1 MKIKTIKQNLS
12 LLLSCVL
19 ILTNVAN
26 TYALSS
32 IRADKNINIT
42 TIETSQAN
50 VVYLKNG
57 EGSLTL
63 GNGTVNNPYQ
73 NIRTALKNIKNGQT
87 LKLVGTVS
95 YTKYEVD
102 NEKAPLPL
110 IIDKNITIEGSSG
123 KLPTD
128 VDADGLVIRAPIQLG
143 ANVTF
148 KNIKLQ
154 LVPQVVLGAGG
165 RQNILGAQSPMA
177 ATIFAA
183 GNTLTLDNVNTKVGT
198 NSLQDKDRPYI
209 SGGTYKNNGTLGKK
223 SVINII
229 NPNSQTKF
237 AAIYAGDY
245 WNDRNIDVE
254 INLNSSVLNNKIY
267 TGGFSKKL
275 TGNVSVRLGDKS
287 NIYSFDKTNHSGN
300 LNVTVDKDS
309 YMDNLDI
316 NGIDELTLDEN
327 AKVILKKGSDLNIKN
342 INIKKDSV
350 LDLRKGNNLNLKGNL
365 TGANN
370 VNNAGC
376 VLIASTQTLN
386 ISNEVIG
393 ITKLNH
399 LNTIYSQVVANN
411 HQYVKANKSSN
422 GDFVLDNI
430 VHRGYILEKNIS
442 GNNKI
447 WTVVKGNNIFK
458 DFIWGSEYN
467 EIIKPSKYKDYDI
480 SLSFINDKGANYI
493 PYNQDWDDFEFTLKK
508 ADGTILDEYSALDD
522 MDICFIVNYLSGEI
536 TLNILNENYEGT
548 VRLSVKNKV
557 ANKSAI
563 KDIIISKEKIVE
575 QKPEIPN
582 KPEEKPNK
590 VSGIKAT
597 SNSYNSIKLTW
608 NKVENA
614 DGYSVYTSTSKDGK
628 YTLNSSIK
636 GNSTASKVISGLNT
650 NTTYYYKVRAYKMID
665 DKKTYG
671 SYSSI
676 VSVKPV
682 LSNTVAT
689 AQAVS
694 YNSSK
699 VNWSAVNGANGYA
712 VYRSTSK
719 DGKYTLRKTIT
730 SKNTIEFTDTG
741 LDTNTTYYYKV
752 RPYRMIEDKK
762 EYGSYSEIVCAKPVL
777 SKTTITVSSTS
788 KKATIKWNKVLGAS
802 GYKVYSATSSDGTY
816 SLKKTITSINTLSY
830 TNTNLVSG
838 KTYYYKVRAYRNVNG
853 NVVYGPY
860 SVVKSQK
867 IK

>member
-42 TIETSQAN
+42 ARETSQAN

-57 EGSLTL
+57 EGSLTI

-95 YTKYEVD
+95 YTKYELD

-110 IIDKNITIEGSSG
+110 MIDKNITIEGSSG

-128 VDADGLVIRAPIQLG
+128 VDADGLVVRAPIQLG

-209 SGGTYKNNGTLGKK
+209 SGGTYKNNGILGEK

-411 HQYVKANKSSN
+411 HQYVKANKSLN

-575 QKPEIPN
+575 PKPEIPN

-608 NKVENA
+608 NK
-614 DGYSVYTSTSKDGK
+614 T
-628 YTLNSSIK
+628 
-636 GNSTASKVISGLNT
+636 
-650 NTTYYYKVRAYKMID
+650 
-665 DKKTYG
+665 
-671 SYSSI
+671 
-676 VSVKPV
+676 
-682 LSNTVAT
+682 
-689 AQAVS
+689 
-694 YNSSK
+694 
-699 VNWSAVNGANGYA
+699 VNGANGYA

-752 RPYRMIEDKK
+752 RPYRMISDKK

-853 NVVYGPY
+853 KVVYGPY
-860 SVVKSQK
+860 SAVKSKK

>member
-42 TIETSQAN
+42 ARETSQAN

-110 IIDKNITIEGSSG
+110 MINKNITIEGSSG

-128 VDADGLVIRAPIQLG
+128 VDADGLVVRAPIQLG

-209 SGGTYKNNGTLGKK
+209 SGGTYKNNGTLGEK

-376 VLIASTQTLN
+376 MLIASTQTLN

-458 DFIWGSEYN
+458 DFIWGNEYN

-536 TLNILNENYEGT
+536 TLNILNENYEGK

-575 QKPEIPN
+575 PKPETPN

-608 NKVENA
+608 NK
-614 DGYSVYTSTSKDGK
+614 T
-628 YTLNSSIK
+628 
-636 GNSTASKVISGLNT
+636 
-650 NTTYYYKVRAYKMID
+650 
-665 DKKTYG
+665 
-671 SYSSI
+671 
-676 VSVKPV
+676 
-682 LSNTVAT
+682 
-689 AQAVS
+689 
-694 YNSSK
+694 
-699 VNWSAVNGANGYA
+699 VNGANGYA

-752 RPYRMIEDKK
+752 RAYRMIADKK
-762 EYGSYSEIVCAKPVL
+762 KYGSYSEIVCAKPVL

-802 GYKVYSATSSDGTY
+802 GYKVYSATSSNGTY

-853 NVVYGPY
+853 KVVYGPY
-860 SVVKSQK
+860 SAVKSKK

>member
-42 TIETSQAN
+42 DRETSQAN

-110 IIDKNITIEGSSG
+110 MINKNITIEGSSG

-128 VDADGLVIRAPIQLG
+128 VDADGLVVRAPIQLG

-177 ATIFAA
+177 ATIFVA

-198 NSLQDKDRPYI
+198 SSLQDKDRPYI
-209 SGGTYKNNGTLGKK
+209 SGGTYKNNGTLGEK

-376 VLIASTQTLN
+376 MLIASTQTLN

-536 TLNILNENYEGT
+536 TLNILNENYEGK
-548 VRLSVKNKV
+548 VILSVKNKKT
-557 ANKSAI
+557 NKSAS

-575 QKPEIPN
+575 PKPETPN

-590 VSGIKAT
+590 VLGIKAT

-608 NKVENA
+608 NKA
-614 DGYSVYTSTSKDGK
+614 
-628 YTLNSSIK
+628 I
-636 GNSTASKVISGLNT
+636 
-650 NTTYYYKVRAYKMID
+650 
-665 DKKTYG
+665 
-671 SYSSI
+671 
-676 VSVKPV
+676 
-682 LSNTVAT
+682 
-689 AQAVS
+689 
-694 YNSSK
+694 
-699 VNWSAVNGANGYA
+699 NGANGYA

-752 RPYRMIEDKK
+752 RAYRMIADKK
-762 EYGSYSEIVCAKPVL
+762 KYGSYSEIVCAKPVL
-777 SKTTITVSSTS
+777 SKTTITVSSKS

-802 GYKVYSATSSDGTY
+802 GYKVYSATSSNGTY

-853 NVVYGPY
+853 KVVYGPY
-860 SVVKSQK
+860 SAVKSKK

>member
-42 TIETSQAN
+42 ARETSQAN

-110 IIDKNITIEGSSG
+110 MVNKNIAIEGSSG

-128 VDADGLVIRAPIQLG
+128 VDADGLVVRAPIQLG

-209 SGGTYKNNGTLGKK
+209 SGGTYKNNGTLGEK

-245 WNDRNIDVE
+245 CNDRNIDVE
-254 INLNSSVLNNKIY
+254 IHLNSSVLNNKIY

-536 TLNILNENYEGT
+536 TLNILNENYEGK
-548 VRLSVKNKV
+548 VILSVKNKKT
-557 ANKSAI
+557 NKSAS

-575 QKPEIPN
+575 PKPETPN

-608 NKVENA
+608 NKA
-614 DGYSVYTSTSKDGK
+614 
-628 YTLNSSIK
+628 I
-636 GNSTASKVISGLNT
+636 
-650 NTTYYYKVRAYKMID
+650 
-665 DKKTYG
+665 
-671 SYSSI
+671 
-676 VSVKPV
+676 
-682 LSNTVAT
+682 
-689 AQAVS
+689 
-694 YNSSK
+694 
-699 VNWSAVNGANGYA
+699 NGANGYA

-752 RPYRMIEDKK
+752 RAYRMIADKK
-762 EYGSYSEIVCAKPVL
+762 KYGSYSEIVCAKPVL

-802 GYKVYSATSSDGTY
+802 GYKVYSATSSNGTY

-853 NVVYGPY
+853 KVVYGPY
-860 SVVKSQK
+860 SAVKSKK

>member
-42 TIETSQAN
+42 ARETSQAN

-110 IIDKNITIEGSSG
+110 MINKNITIEGASG

-128 VDADGLVIRAPIQLG
+128 VDDDGLVVRAPIQLG

-209 SGGTYKNNGTLGKK
+209 SGGTYKNNGILGEK

-575 QKPEIPN
+575 PKPEIPN

-608 NKVENA
+608 NK
-614 DGYSVYTSTSKDGK
+614 T
-628 YTLNSSIK
+628 
-636 GNSTASKVISGLNT
+636 
-650 NTTYYYKVRAYKMID
+650 
-665 DKKTYG
+665 
-671 SYSSI
+671 
-676 VSVKPV
+676 
-682 LSNTVAT
+682 
-689 AQAVS
+689 
-694 YNSSK
+694 
-699 VNWSAVNGANGYA
+699 VNGANGYA

-752 RPYRMIEDKK
+752 RPYRMISDKK

-853 NVVYGPY
+853 KVVYGPY
-860 SVVKSQK
+860 SAVKSKK

>member
-32 IRADKNINIT
+32 IKADKNINIT
-42 TIETSQAN
+42 ARETSQAN

-110 IIDKNITIEGSSG
+110 MINKNITIEGSSG

-128 VDADGLVIRAPIQLG
+128 VDADGLVVRAPIQLG

-209 SGGTYKNNGTLGKK
+209 SGGTYKNNGTLGEK

-376 VLIASTQTLN
+376 MLIASTQTLN

-458 DFIWGSEYN
+458 DFIWGNEYN

-536 TLNILNENYEGT
+536 TLNILNENYEGK
-548 VRLSVKNKV
+548 VILSVKNKKT
-557 ANKSAI
+557 NKSAS

-575 QKPEIPN
+575 PKPETPN

-590 VSGIKAT
+590 VLGIKAT

-608 NKVENA
+608 NKA
-614 DGYSVYTSTSKDGK
+614 
-628 YTLNSSIK
+628 I
-636 GNSTASKVISGLNT
+636 
-650 NTTYYYKVRAYKMID
+650 
-665 DKKTYG
+665 
-671 SYSSI
+671 
-676 VSVKPV
+676 
-682 LSNTVAT
+682 
-689 AQAVS
+689 
-694 YNSSK
+694 
-699 VNWSAVNGANGYA
+699 NGANGYA

-752 RPYRMIEDKK
+752 RAYRMIADKK
-762 EYGSYSEIVCAKPVL
+762 KYGSYSEIVCAKPVL
-777 SKTTITVSSTS
+777 SKTTITVSSKS

-853 NVVYGPY
+853 NIVYGPY
-860 SVVKSQK
+860 SAVKSKK

>member
-575 QKPEIPN
+575 PKPEIPN

-608 NKVENA
+608 NK
-614 DGYSVYTSTSKDGK
+614 T
-628 YTLNSSIK
+628 
-636 GNSTASKVISGLNT
+636 
-650 NTTYYYKVRAYKMID
+650 
-665 DKKTYG
+665 
-671 SYSSI
+671 
-676 VSVKPV
+676 
-682 LSNTVAT
+682 
-689 AQAVS
+689 
-694 YNSSK
+694 
-699 VNWSAVNGANGYA
+699 VNGANGYA

-853 NVVYGPY
+853 KVVYGPY
-860 SVVKSQK
+860 SAVKSKK

>member
-42 TIETSQAN
+42 ARETSQAN

-110 IIDKNITIEGSSG
+110 MIDKNITIEGSNG

-128 VDADGLVIRAPIQLG
+128 VDADGLVVRAPIQLG

-209 SGGTYKNNGTLGKK
+209 SGGTYKNNGTLGEK

-536 TLNILNENYEGT
+536 TLNILNENYEGK
-548 VRLSVKNKV
+548 VILSVKNKKT
-557 ANKSAI
+557 NKSAS

-575 QKPEIPN
+575 PKPETPN

-590 VSGIKAT
+590 VLGIKAT

-608 NKVENA
+608 NKA
-614 DGYSVYTSTSKDGK
+614 
-628 YTLNSSIK
+628 I
-636 GNSTASKVISGLNT
+636 
-650 NTTYYYKVRAYKMID
+650 
-665 DKKTYG
+665 
-671 SYSSI
+671 
-676 VSVKPV
+676 
-682 LSNTVAT
+682 
-689 AQAVS
+689 
-694 YNSSK
+694 
-699 VNWSAVNGANGYA
+699 NGANGYA

-752 RPYRMIEDKK
+752 RAYRMIADKK
-762 EYGSYSEIVCAKPVL
+762 KYGSYSEIVCAKPVL

-802 GYKVYSATSSDGTY
+802 GYKVYSATSSNGTY

-853 NVVYGPY
+853 KVVYGPY
-860 SVVKSQK
+860 SAVKSKK

>member
-508 ADGTILDEYSALDD
+508 ADGTILDEYSALED

-575 QKPEIPN
+575 PKPEIPN

-608 NKVENA
+608 NK
-614 DGYSVYTSTSKDGK
+614 T
-628 YTLNSSIK
+628 
-636 GNSTASKVISGLNT
+636 
-650 NTTYYYKVRAYKMID
+650 
-665 DKKTYG
+665 
-671 SYSSI
+671 
-676 VSVKPV
+676 
-682 LSNTVAT
+682 
-689 AQAVS
+689 
-694 YNSSK
+694 
-699 VNWSAVNGANGYA
+699 VNGANGYA

-788 KKATIKWNKVLGAS
+788 KKVTIKWNKVLGAS

>member
-42 TIETSQAN
+42 ARETSQAN

-57 EGSLTL
+57 EGSLTI

-110 IIDKNITIEGSSG
+110 MINKNITIEGSSG

-128 VDADGLVIRAPIQLG
+128 VDADGLVVRAPIQLG

-209 SGGTYKNNGTLGKK
+209 SGGTYKNNGTLGEK

-536 TLNILNENYEGT
+536 TLNILNENYEGK
-548 VRLSVKNKV
+548 VILSVKNKKT
-557 ANKSAI
+557 NKSAS

-575 QKPEIPN
+575 PKPETPN

-590 VSGIKAT
+590 VLGIKAT

-608 NKVENA
+608 NKA
-614 DGYSVYTSTSKDGK
+614 
-628 YTLNSSIK
+628 I
-636 GNSTASKVISGLNT
+636 
-650 NTTYYYKVRAYKMID
+650 
-665 DKKTYG
+665 
-671 SYSSI
+671 
-676 VSVKPV
+676 
-682 LSNTVAT
+682 
-689 AQAVS
+689 
-694 YNSSK
+694 
-699 VNWSAVNGANGYA
+699 NGANGYA

-853 NVVYGPY
+853 KVVYGPY
-860 SVVKSQK
+860 SAVKSKK

>member
-42 TIETSQAN
+42 ARETSQAN

-110 IIDKNITIEGSSG
+110 MINKNITIEGSSG

-128 VDADGLVIRAPIQLG
+128 VDADGLVVRAPIQLG

-209 SGGTYKNNGTLGKK
+209 SGGTYKNNGILGEK

-458 DFIWGSEYN
+458 DFIWGNEYN

-575 QKPEIPN
+575 PKPEIPN

-608 NKVENA
+608 NK
-614 DGYSVYTSTSKDGK
+614 T
-628 YTLNSSIK
+628 
-636 GNSTASKVISGLNT
+636 
-650 NTTYYYKVRAYKMID
+650 
-665 DKKTYG
+665 
-671 SYSSI
+671 
-676 VSVKPV
+676 
-682 LSNTVAT
+682 
-689 AQAVS
+689 
-694 YNSSK
+694 
-699 VNWSAVNGANGYA
+699 VNGANGYA

-752 RPYRMIEDKK
+752 RAYRMIADQKK
-762 EYGSYSEIVCAKPVL
+762 YGSYSEIVCAKPVL
-777 SKTTITVSSTS
+777 SKTTITVSSKS

-802 GYKVYSATSSDGTY
+802 GYKVYSATSSNGTY

-853 NVVYGPY
+853 KVVYGPY
-860 SVVKSQK
+860 SAVKSKK

>member
-42 TIETSQAN
+42 ARETSQAN

-110 IIDKNITIEGSSG
+110 MINKNITIEGASG

-128 VDADGLVIRAPIQLG
+128 VDDDGLVVRAPIQLG

-209 SGGTYKNNGTLGKK
+209 SGGTYKNNGILGEK

-458 DFIWGSEYN
+458 DFIWGNEYN

-575 QKPEIPN
+575 PKPEIPN

-608 NKVENA
+608 NK
-614 DGYSVYTSTSKDGK
+614 T
-628 YTLNSSIK
+628 
-636 GNSTASKVISGLNT
+636 
-650 NTTYYYKVRAYKMID
+650 
-665 DKKTYG
+665 
-671 SYSSI
+671 
-676 VSVKPV
+676 
-682 LSNTVAT
+682 
-689 AQAVS
+689 
-694 YNSSK
+694 
-699 VNWSAVNGANGYA
+699 VNGANGYA

-752 RPYRMIEDKK
+752 RAYRMIADQKK
-762 EYGSYSEIVCAKPVL
+762 YGSYSEIVCAKPVL
-777 SKTTITVSSTS
+777 SKTTITVSSKS

-802 GYKVYSATSSDGTY
+802 GYKVYSATSSNGTY
-816 SLKKTITSINTLSY
+816 SLKKTITSSNTLSY

-853 NVVYGPY
+853 KVVYGPY
-860 SVVKSQK
+860 SAVKSKK

>member
-42 TIETSQAN
+42 ARETSQAN

-110 IIDKNITIEGSSG
+110 MINKNITIEGSSG

-128 VDADGLVIRAPIQLG
+128 VDADGLVVRAPIQLG

-198 NSLQDKDRPYI
+198 SSLQDKDRPYI
-209 SGGTYKNNGTLGKK
+209 SGGTYKNNGTLGEK

-458 DFIWGSEYN
+458 DFIWGNEYN

-536 TLNILNENYEGT
+536 TLNILNENYEGK
-548 VRLSVKNKV
+548 VILSVKNKV
-557 ANKSAI
+557 ANKSAS

-575 QKPEIPN
+575 PKPETPN

-608 NKVENA
+608 NKA
-614 DGYSVYTSTSKDGK
+614 
-628 YTLNSSIK
+628 I
-636 GNSTASKVISGLNT
+636 
-650 NTTYYYKVRAYKMID
+650 
-665 DKKTYG
+665 
-671 SYSSI
+671 
-676 VSVKPV
+676 
-682 LSNTVAT
+682 
-689 AQAVS
+689 
-694 YNSSK
+694 
-699 VNWSAVNGANGYA
+699 NGANGYA

-752 RPYRMIEDKK
+752 RAYRMIADKK
-762 EYGSYSEIVCAKPVL
+762 KYGSYSEIVCAKPVL
-777 SKTTITVSSTS
+777 SKTTITVSSKS

-853 NVVYGPY
+853 KVVYGPY
-860 SVVKSQK
+860 SAVKSKK

>member
-42 TIETSQAN
+42 ARETSQAN

-110 IIDKNITIEGSSG
+110 MIDKNITIEGSSG

-128 VDADGLVIRAPIQLG
+128 VDADGLVVRAPIQLG

-165 RQNILGAQSPMA
+165 RQNILGVQSPMA

-458 DFIWGSEYN
+458 DFIWGNEYN
-467 EIIKPSKYKDYDI
+467 EIIKLSKYKDYDI

-536 TLNILNENYEGT
+536 TLNILNENYEGK

-563 KDIIISKEKIVE
+563 KDIIISKEKIVVP
-575 QKPEIPN
+575 KPEIPN

-608 NKVENA
+608 NK
-614 DGYSVYTSTSKDGK
+614 T
-628 YTLNSSIK
+628 
-636 GNSTASKVISGLNT
+636 
-650 NTTYYYKVRAYKMID
+650 
-665 DKKTYG
+665 
-671 SYSSI
+671 
-676 VSVKPV
+676 
-682 LSNTVAT
+682 
-689 AQAVS
+689 
-694 YNSSK
+694 
-699 VNWSAVNGANGYA
+699 VNGANGYA

-752 RPYRMIEDKK
+752 RAYRMIADKK
-762 EYGSYSEIVCAKPVL
+762 KYGSYSEIVCAKSVL
-777 SKTTITVSSTS
+777 SKTTITVSSKS

-802 GYKVYSATSSDGTY
+802 GYKVYSATSSNGTY

-853 NVVYGPY
+853 KVVYGPY
-860 SVVKSQK
+860 SAVKSKK

>member
-42 TIETSQAN
+42 ARETSQAN

-110 IIDKNITIEGSSG
+110 MINKNITIEGSSG

-128 VDADGLVIRAPIQLG
+128 VDADGLVVRAPIQLG

-209 SGGTYKNNGTLGKK
+209 SGGTYKNNGTLGEK

-376 VLIASTQTLN
+376 MLIASTQTLN

-458 DFIWGSEYN
+458 DFIWGNEYN

-575 QKPEIPN
+575 PKPETPN

-590 VSGIKAT
+590 VLGIKAT

-608 NKVENA
+608 NKA
-614 DGYSVYTSTSKDGK
+614 
-628 YTLNSSIK
+628 I
-636 GNSTASKVISGLNT
+636 
-650 NTTYYYKVRAYKMID
+650 
-665 DKKTYG
+665 
-671 SYSSI
+671 
-676 VSVKPV
+676 
-682 LSNTVAT
+682 
-689 AQAVS
+689 
-694 YNSSK
+694 
-699 VNWSAVNGANGYA
+699 NGANGYA

-752 RPYRMIEDKK
+752 RAYRMIADKK
-762 EYGSYSEIVCAKPVL
+762 KYGSYSEIVCAKPVL
-777 SKTTITVSSTS
+777 SKTTITVSSKS

-802 GYKVYSATSSDGTY
+802 GYKVYSATSSNGTY

-853 NVVYGPY
+853 KVVYGPY
-860 SVVKSQK
+860 SAVKSKK

>member
-42 TIETSQAN
+42 ARETSQAN

-110 IIDKNITIEGSSG
+110 MINKNITIEGSSG

-128 VDADGLVIRAPIQLG
+128 VDADGLVVRAPIQLG

-148 KNIKLQ
+148 KDIKLQ

-198 NSLQDKDRPYI
+198 SSLQDKDRPYI
-209 SGGTYKNNGTLGKK
+209 SGGTYKNNGTLGEK

-536 TLNILNENYEGT
+536 TLNILNENYEGK
-548 VRLSVKNKV
+548 VILSVKNKKT
-557 ANKSAI
+557 NKSAS

-575 QKPEIPN
+575 PKPETPN

-590 VSGIKAT
+590 VLGIKAT

-608 NKVENA
+608 NKA
-614 DGYSVYTSTSKDGK
+614 
-628 YTLNSSIK
+628 I
-636 GNSTASKVISGLNT
+636 
-650 NTTYYYKVRAYKMID
+650 
-665 DKKTYG
+665 
-671 SYSSI
+671 
-676 VSVKPV
+676 
-682 LSNTVAT
+682 
-689 AQAVS
+689 
-694 YNSSK
+694 
-699 VNWSAVNGANGYA
+699 NGANGYA

-752 RPYRMIEDKK
+752 RAYRMIADKK
-762 EYGSYSEIVCAKPVL
+762 KYGSYSEIVCAKPVL
-777 SKTTITVSSTS
+777 SKTTITVSSKS

-802 GYKVYSATSSDGTY
+802 GYKVYFATSSDGTY

-853 NVVYGPY
+853 KVVYGPY
-860 SVVKSQK
+860 SAVKSKK

>member
-42 TIETSQAN
+42 ARETSQAN

-110 IIDKNITIEGSSG
+110 MINKNITIEGASG

-128 VDADGLVIRAPIQLG
+128 VDADGLVVRAPIQLG

-209 SGGTYKNNGTLGKK
+209 SGGTYKNNGILGEK

-386 ISNEVIG
+386 INNEVIG

-458 DFIWGSEYN
+458 DFIWGNEYN

-508 ADGTILDEYSALDD
+508 ADGTILDEYSALND

-575 QKPEIPN
+575 PKPEIPN

-608 NKVENA
+608 NK
-614 DGYSVYTSTSKDGK
+614 T
-628 YTLNSSIK
+628 
-636 GNSTASKVISGLNT
+636 
-650 NTTYYYKVRAYKMID
+650 
-665 DKKTYG
+665 
-671 SYSSI
+671 
-676 VSVKPV
+676 
-682 LSNTVAT
+682 
-689 AQAVS
+689 
-694 YNSSK
+694 
-699 VNWSAVNGANGYA
+699 VNGANGYA

-752 RPYRMIEDKK
+752 RAYRMIADQKK
-762 EYGSYSEIVCAKPVL
+762 YGSYSEIVCAKPVL
-777 SKTTITVSSTS
+777 SKTTITVSSKS

-802 GYKVYSATSSDGTY
+802 GYKVYSATSSNGTY

-853 NVVYGPY
+853 KVVYGPY
-860 SVVKSQK
+860 SAVKSKK

>member
-32 IRADKNINIT
+32 IKADKNINIT
-42 TIETSQAN
+42 DRKTSQAN

-57 EGSLTL
+57 EGSQTL
-63 GNGTVNNPYQ
+63 GNGTANNPYQ

-102 NEKAPLPL
+102 KEKAPLPL
-110 IIDKNITIEGSSG
+110 MINKNITIEGSSG

-128 VDADGLVIRAPIQLG
+128 VDADGLVVRAPIQLG

-148 KNIKLQ
+148 KDIKLQ

-209 SGGTYKNNGTLGKK
+209 SGGTYKNNGTLGEK

-458 DFIWGSEYN
+458 DFIWGNEYN

-536 TLNILNENYEGT
+536 TLNILNENYEGK
-548 VRLSVKNKV
+548 VILSVKNKKT
-557 ANKSAI
+557 NKSAS

-575 QKPEIPN
+575 PKPETPN

-590 VSGIKAT
+590 VLGIKAT

-608 NKVENA
+608 NKA
-614 DGYSVYTSTSKDGK
+614 
-628 YTLNSSIK
+628 I
-636 GNSTASKVISGLNT
+636 
-650 NTTYYYKVRAYKMID
+650 
-665 DKKTYG
+665 
-671 SYSSI
+671 
-676 VSVKPV
+676 
-682 LSNTVAT
+682 
-689 AQAVS
+689 
-694 YNSSK
+694 
-699 VNWSAVNGANGYA
+699 NGANGYA

-752 RPYRMIEDKK
+752 RAYRMIADKK
-762 EYGSYSEIVCAKPVL
+762 KYGSYSEIVCAKPVL
-777 SKTTITVSSTS
+777 SKTTITVSSKS

-802 GYKVYSATSSDGTY
+802 GYKVYSATSSNGTY

-853 NVVYGPY
+853 KVVYGPY
-860 SVVKSQK
+860 SAVKSKK

>member
-26 TYALSS
+26 TYAISS

-42 TIETSQAN
+42 ARETSQAN

-57 EGSLTL
+57 EGSLTI

-110 IIDKNITIEGSSG
+110 MIDKNIIIEGSSG

-128 VDADGLVIRAPIQLG
+128 VDADGLVVRAPIQLG

-386 ISNEVIG
+386 ISNEVMG

-575 QKPEIPN
+575 PKPEIHN

-608 NKVENA
+608 NK
-614 DGYSVYTSTSKDGK
+614 T
-628 YTLNSSIK
+628 
-636 GNSTASKVISGLNT
+636 
-650 NTTYYYKVRAYKMID
+650 
-665 DKKTYG
+665 
-671 SYSSI
+671 
-676 VSVKPV
+676 
-682 LSNTVAT
+682 
-689 AQAVS
+689 
-694 YNSSK
+694 
-699 VNWSAVNGANGYA
+699 VNGANGYA

-853 NVVYGPY
+853 KVVYGPY
-860 SVVKSQK
+860 SAVKSKK

>member
-42 TIETSQAN
+42 ARETSQAN

-110 IIDKNITIEGSSG
+110 MIDKNIIIEGSSG

-128 VDADGLVIRAPIQLG
+128 VDADGLVVRAPIQLG

-575 QKPEIPN
+575 PKPEIPN

-608 NKVENA
+608 NK
-614 DGYSVYTSTSKDGK
+614 T
-628 YTLNSSIK
+628 
-636 GNSTASKVISGLNT
+636 
-650 NTTYYYKVRAYKMID
+650 
-665 DKKTYG
+665 
-671 SYSSI
+671 
-676 VSVKPV
+676 
-682 LSNTVAT
+682 
-689 AQAVS
+689 
-694 YNSSK
+694 
-699 VNWSAVNGANGYA
+699 VNGANGYA

-752 RPYRMIEDKK
+752 RPYRMISDKK

-777 SKTTITVSSTS
+777 SKTKITVSSKS

-853 NVVYGPY
+853 KVVYGPY
-860 SVVKSQK
+860 SAVKSKK

>member
-42 TIETSQAN
+42 ARETSQAN

-110 IIDKNITIEGSSG
+110 MINKNITIEGSSG

-128 VDADGLVIRAPIQLG
+128 VDADGLVVRAPIQLG

-209 SGGTYKNNGTLGKK
+209 SGGTYKNNGTLGEK

-458 DFIWGSEYN
+458 DFIWGNEYN

-536 TLNILNENYEGT
+536 TLNILNENYEGK
-548 VRLSVKNKV
+548 VILSVKNKKT
-557 ANKSAI
+557 NKSAS

-575 QKPEIPN
+575 PKPETPN

-608 NKVENA
+608 NKA
-614 DGYSVYTSTSKDGK
+614 
-628 YTLNSSIK
+628 I
-636 GNSTASKVISGLNT
+636 
-650 NTTYYYKVRAYKMID
+650 
-665 DKKTYG
+665 
-671 SYSSI
+671 
-676 VSVKPV
+676 
-682 LSNTVAT
+682 
-689 AQAVS
+689 
-694 YNSSK
+694 
-699 VNWSAVNGANGYA
+699 NGANGYA

-752 RPYRMIEDKK
+752 RAYRMIADKK
-762 EYGSYSEIVCAKPVL
+762 KYGSYSEIVCAKPVL
-777 SKTTITVSSTS
+777 SKTTITVSSKS

-802 GYKVYSATSSDGTY
+802 GYKVYSATSSNGTY

-853 NVVYGPY
+853 KVVYGPY
-860 SVVKSQK
+860 SAVKSKK

>member
-42 TIETSQAN
+42 ARETSQAN

-110 IIDKNITIEGSSG
+110 MINKNITIEGSSG

-128 VDADGLVIRAPIQLG
+128 VDADGLVVRAPIQLG

-198 NSLQDKDRPYI
+198 SSLQDKDRPYI
-209 SGGTYKNNGTLGKK
+209 SGGTYKNNGTLGEK

-376 VLIASTQTLN
+376 MLIASTQTLN

-536 TLNILNENYEGT
+536 TLNILNENYEGK

-575 QKPEIPN
+575 PKPETPN

-590 VSGIKAT
+590 VLGIKAT

-608 NKVENA
+608 NKA
-614 DGYSVYTSTSKDGK
+614 
-628 YTLNSSIK
+628 I
-636 GNSTASKVISGLNT
+636 
-650 NTTYYYKVRAYKMID
+650 
-665 DKKTYG
+665 
-671 SYSSI
+671 
-676 VSVKPV
+676 
-682 LSNTVAT
+682 
-689 AQAVS
+689 
-694 YNSSK
+694 
-699 VNWSAVNGANGYA
+699 NGANGYA

-752 RPYRMIEDKK
+752 RAYRMIADKK
-762 EYGSYSEIVCAKPVL
+762 KYGSYSEIVCAKPVL
-777 SKTTITVSSTS
+777 SKTTITVSSKS

-853 NVVYGPY
+853 KVVYGPY
-860 SVVKSQK
+860 SAVKSKK

>member
-42 TIETSQAN
+42 ARETSQAN

-209 SGGTYKNNGTLGKK
+209 SGGTYKNNGTLGEK

-376 VLIASTQTLN
+376 MLIASTQTLN

-536 TLNILNENYEGT
+536 TLNILNENYEGK

-575 QKPEIPN
+575 PKPEIPN

-608 NKVENA
+608 NKA
-614 DGYSVYTSTSKDGK
+614 
-628 YTLNSSIK
+628 I
-636 GNSTASKVISGLNT
+636 
-650 NTTYYYKVRAYKMID
+650 
-665 DKKTYG
+665 
-671 SYSSI
+671 
-676 VSVKPV
+676 
-682 LSNTVAT
+682 
-689 AQAVS
+689 
-694 YNSSK
+694 
-699 VNWSAVNGANGYA
+699 NGANGYA

-752 RPYRMIEDKK
+752 RAYRMIADKK
-762 EYGSYSEIVCAKPVL
+762 KYGSYSEIVCAKPVL
-777 SKTTITVSSTS
+777 SKTTITVSSKS

-802 GYKVYSATSSDGTY
+802 GYKVYSATSSNGTY

>member
-42 TIETSQAN
+42 ARETSQAN

-110 IIDKNITIEGSSG
+110 MINKNITIEGSSG

-128 VDADGLVIRAPIQLG
+128 VDADGLVVRAPIQLG

-209 SGGTYKNNGTLGKK
+209 SGGTYKNNGTLGEK

-458 DFIWGSEYN
+458 DFIWGNEYN

-575 QKPEIPN
+575 PKPEIPN

-608 NKVENA
+608 NK
-614 DGYSVYTSTSKDGK
+614 T
-628 YTLNSSIK
+628 
-636 GNSTASKVISGLNT
+636 
-650 NTTYYYKVRAYKMID
+650 
-665 DKKTYG
+665 
-671 SYSSI
+671 
-676 VSVKPV
+676 
-682 LSNTVAT
+682 
-689 AQAVS
+689 
-694 YNSSK
+694 
-699 VNWSAVNGANGYA
+699 VNGANGYA

-752 RPYRMIEDKK
+752 RAYRMIADQKK
-762 EYGSYSEIVCAKPVL
+762 YGSYSEIVCAKSVL
-777 SKTTITVSSTS
+777 SKTTITVSSKS

-802 GYKVYSATSSDGTY
+802 GYKVYSATSSNGTY

-853 NVVYGPY
+853 KVVYGPY
-860 SVVKSQK
+860 SAVKSKK

>member
-42 TIETSQAN
+42 ARETSQAN

-57 EGSLTL
+57 EGSLTI

-110 IIDKNITIEGSSG
+110 MIDKNIIIEGSSG

-128 VDADGLVIRAPIQLG
+128 VDADGLVVRAPIQLG

-575 QKPEIPN
+575 PKPEIPN

-608 NKVENA
+608 NK
-614 DGYSVYTSTSKDGK
+614 T
-628 YTLNSSIK
+628 
-636 GNSTASKVISGLNT
+636 
-650 NTTYYYKVRAYKMID
+650 
-665 DKKTYG
+665 
-671 SYSSI
+671 
-676 VSVKPV
+676 
-682 LSNTVAT
+682 
-689 AQAVS
+689 
-694 YNSSK
+694 
-699 VNWSAVNGANGYA
+699 VNGANGYA

-752 RPYRMIEDKK
+752 RAYRMIADKK
-762 EYGSYSEIVCAKPVL
+762 KYGSYSEIVCAKPVL
-777 SKTTITVSSTS
+777 SKTTITVSSKS

-802 GYKVYSATSSDGTY
+802 GYKVYSATSSNGTY

-853 NVVYGPY
+853 KVVYGPY
-860 SVVKSQK
+860 SAVKSKK

>member
-42 TIETSQAN
+42 ARETSQAN

-110 IIDKNITIEGSSG
+110 MIDKNITIEGSSG

-128 VDADGLVIRAPIQLG
+128 VDADGLVVRAPIQLG

-209 SGGTYKNNGTLGKK
+209 SGGTYKNNGTLGEK

-376 VLIASTQTLN
+376 MLIASTQTLN

-458 DFIWGSEYN
+458 DFIWGNEYN

-536 TLNILNENYEGT
+536 TLNILNENYEGK
-548 VRLSVKNKV
+548 VILSVKNKKT
-557 ANKSAI
+557 NKSAS

-575 QKPEIPN
+575 PKPETPN

-590 VSGIKAT
+590 VLGIKAT

-608 NKVENA
+608 NKA
-614 DGYSVYTSTSKDGK
+614 
-628 YTLNSSIK
+628 I
-636 GNSTASKVISGLNT
+636 
-650 NTTYYYKVRAYKMID
+650 
-665 DKKTYG
+665 
-671 SYSSI
+671 
-676 VSVKPV
+676 
-682 LSNTVAT
+682 
-689 AQAVS
+689 
-694 YNSSK
+694 
-699 VNWSAVNGANGYA
+699 NGANGYA

-741 LDTNTTYYYKV
+741 LDTNTTYYYKI
-752 RPYRMIEDKK
+752 RAYRMIADKK
-762 EYGSYSEIVCAKPVL
+762 KYGSYSEIVCAKPVL
-777 SKTTITVSSTS
+777 SKTTITVSSKS

-802 GYKVYSATSSDGTY
+802 GYKVYSATSSNGTY

-853 NVVYGPY
+853 KVVYGPY
-860 SVVKSQK
+860 SAVKSKK

>member
-42 TIETSQAN
+42 DRETSQAN

-110 IIDKNITIEGSSG
+110 MINKNITIEGSSG

-128 VDADGLVIRAPIQLG
+128 VDADGLVVRAPIQLG

-177 ATIFAA
+177 ATIFVA

-209 SGGTYKNNGTLGKK
+209 SGGTYKNNGTLGEK

-376 VLIASTQTLN
+376 MLIASTQTLN

-536 TLNILNENYEGT
+536 TLNILNENYEGK
-548 VRLSVKNKV
+548 VILSVKNKKT
-557 ANKSAI
+557 NKSAS

-575 QKPEIPN
+575 PKPETPN

-590 VSGIKAT
+590 VLGIKAT

-608 NKVENA
+608 NKA
-614 DGYSVYTSTSKDGK
+614 
-628 YTLNSSIK
+628 I
-636 GNSTASKVISGLNT
+636 
-650 NTTYYYKVRAYKMID
+650 
-665 DKKTYG
+665 
-671 SYSSI
+671 
-676 VSVKPV
+676 
-682 LSNTVAT
+682 
-689 AQAVS
+689 
-694 YNSSK
+694 
-699 VNWSAVNGANGYA
+699 NGANGYA

-752 RPYRMIEDKK
+752 RAYRMIADKK
-762 EYGSYSEIVCAKPVL
+762 KYGSYSEIVCAKPVL
-777 SKTTITVSSTS
+777 SKTTITVSSKS

-853 NVVYGPY
+853 KVVYGPY
-860 SVVKSQK
+860 SAVKSKK

>member
-42 TIETSQAN
+42 ARETSQAN

-57 EGSLTL
+57 EGSLTI

-110 IIDKNITIEGSSG
+110 MIDKNIIIEGSSG

-128 VDADGLVIRAPIQLG
+128 VDADGLVVRAPIQLG

-154 LVPQVVLGAGG
+154 LVPQVVLVAGG

-575 QKPEIPN
+575 PKPEIHN

-608 NKVENA
+608 NK
-614 DGYSVYTSTSKDGK
+614 T
-628 YTLNSSIK
+628 
-636 GNSTASKVISGLNT
+636 
-650 NTTYYYKVRAYKMID
+650 
-665 DKKTYG
+665 
-671 SYSSI
+671 
-676 VSVKPV
+676 
-682 LSNTVAT
+682 
-689 AQAVS
+689 
-694 YNSSK
+694 
-699 VNWSAVNGANGYA
+699 VNGANGYA

-730 SKNTIEFTDTG
+730 SKNTIEFADTG

-853 NVVYGPY
+853 KVVYGPY
-860 SVVKSQK
+860 SAVKSKK

>member
-42 TIETSQAN
+42 ARETSQAN

-110 IIDKNITIEGSSG
+110 MINKNITIEGASG

-128 VDADGLVIRAPIQLG
+128 VDADGLVVRAPIQLG

-198 NSLQDKDRPYI
+198 SSLQDKDRPYI
-209 SGGTYKNNGTLGKK
+209 SGGTYKNNGTLGEK

-376 VLIASTQTLN
+376 MLIASTQTLN

-458 DFIWGSEYN
+458 DFIWGNEYN

-536 TLNILNENYEGT
+536 TLNILNENYEGK

-575 QKPEIPN
+575 PKPETPN

-608 NKVENA
+608 NKA
-614 DGYSVYTSTSKDGK
+614 
-628 YTLNSSIK
+628 I
-636 GNSTASKVISGLNT
+636 
-650 NTTYYYKVRAYKMID
+650 
-665 DKKTYG
+665 
-671 SYSSI
+671 
-676 VSVKPV
+676 
-682 LSNTVAT
+682 
-689 AQAVS
+689 
-694 YNSSK
+694 
-699 VNWSAVNGANGYA
+699 NGANGYA

-752 RPYRMIEDKK
+752 RAYRMIADQKK
-762 EYGSYSEIVCAKPVL
+762 YGSYSEIVCAKPVL
-777 SKTTITVSSTS
+777 SKTTITVSSKS

-802 GYKVYSATSSDGTY
+802 GYKVYSATSSNGTY

-853 NVVYGPY
+853 KVVYGPY
-860 SVVKSQK
+860 SAVKSKK

>member
-430 VHRGYILEKNIS
+430 VHR
-442 GNNKI
+442 
-447 WTVVKGNNIFK
+447 
-458 DFIWGSEYN
+458 
-467 EIIKPSKYKDYDI
+467 
-480 SLSFINDKGANYI
+480 
-493 PYNQDWDDFEFTLKK
+493 
-508 ADGTILDEYSALDD
+508 
-522 MDICFIVNYLSGEI
+522 
-536 TLNILNENYEGT
+536 
-548 VRLSVKNKV
+548 
-557 ANKSAI
+557 
-563 KDIIISKEKIVE
+563 
-575 QKPEIPN
+575 
-582 KPEEKPNK
+582 
-590 VSGIKAT
+590 
-597 SNSYNSIKLTW
+597 
-608 NKVENA
+608 
-614 DGYSVYTSTSKDGK
+614 
-628 YTLNSSIK
+628 
-636 GNSTASKVISGLNT
+636 
-650 NTTYYYKVRAYKMID
+650 
-665 DKKTYG
+665 
-671 SYSSI
+671 
-676 VSVKPV
+676 
-682 LSNTVAT
+682 
-689 AQAVS
+689 
-694 YNSSK
+694 
-699 VNWSAVNGANGYA
+699 
-712 VYRSTSK
+712 
-719 DGKYTLRKTIT
+719 
-730 SKNTIEFTDTG
+730 
-741 LDTNTTYYYKV
+741 
-752 RPYRMIEDKK
+752 
-762 EYGSYSEIVCAKPVL
+762 
-777 SKTTITVSSTS
+777 
-788 KKATIKWNKVLGAS
+788 
-802 GYKVYSATSSDGTY
+802 
-816 SLKKTITSINTLSY
+816 
-830 TNTNLVSG
+830 
-838 KTYYYKVRAYRNVNG
+838 
-853 NVVYGPY
+853 
-860 SVVKSQK
+860 
-867 IK
+867 

>member
-42 TIETSQAN
+42 ARETSQAN

-110 IIDKNITIEGSSG
+110 MINKNITIEGSSG

-128 VDADGLVIRAPIQLG
+128 VDADGLVVRAPIQLG

-177 ATIFAA
+177 ATIFVA

-198 NSLQDKDRPYI
+198 SSLQDKDRPYI
-209 SGGTYKNNGTLGKK
+209 SGGTYKNNGTLGEK

-536 TLNILNENYEGT
+536 TLNILNENYEGK
-548 VRLSVKNKV
+548 VILSVKNKKT
-557 ANKSAI
+557 NKSAS

-575 QKPEIPN
+575 PKPETPN

-590 VSGIKAT
+590 VLGIKAT

-608 NKVENA
+608 NKA
-614 DGYSVYTSTSKDGK
+614 
-628 YTLNSSIK
+628 I
-636 GNSTASKVISGLNT
+636 
-650 NTTYYYKVRAYKMID
+650 
-665 DKKTYG
+665 
-671 SYSSI
+671 
-676 VSVKPV
+676 
-682 LSNTVAT
+682 
-689 AQAVS
+689 
-694 YNSSK
+694 
-699 VNWSAVNGANGYA
+699 NGANGYA

-752 RPYRMIEDKK
+752 RAYRMIADKK
-762 EYGSYSEIVCAKPVL
+762 KYGSYSEIVCAKPVL
-777 SKTTITVSSTS
+777 SKTTITVSSKS

-853 NVVYGPY
+853 KVVYGPY
-860 SVVKSQK
+860 SAVKSKK

>member
-42 TIETSQAN
+42 ARETSQAN

-110 IIDKNITIEGSSG
+110 MINKNITIEGASG

-128 VDADGLVIRAPIQLG
+128 VDADGLVVRAPIQLG

-209 SGGTYKNNGTLGKK
+209 SGGTYKNNGTLGEK

-376 VLIASTQTLN
+376 MLIASTQTLN

-458 DFIWGSEYN
+458 DFIWGNEYN

-575 QKPEIPN
+575 PKPEIPN

-608 NKVENA
+608 NK
-614 DGYSVYTSTSKDGK
+614 T
-628 YTLNSSIK
+628 
-636 GNSTASKVISGLNT
+636 
-650 NTTYYYKVRAYKMID
+650 
-665 DKKTYG
+665 
-671 SYSSI
+671 
-676 VSVKPV
+676 
-682 LSNTVAT
+682 
-689 AQAVS
+689 
-694 YNSSK
+694 
-699 VNWSAVNGANGYA
+699 VNGANGYA

-752 RPYRMIEDKK
+752 RAYRMIADKK
-762 EYGSYSEIVCAKPVL
+762 KYGSYSEIVCAKPVL
-777 SKTTITVSSTS
+777 SKTTITVSSKS

-802 GYKVYSATSSDGTY
+802 GYKVYSATSSNGTY

-853 NVVYGPY
+853 KVVYGPY
-860 SVVKSQK
+860 SAVKSKK

>member
-42 TIETSQAN
+42 ARETSQAN

-57 EGSLTL
+57 EGSLTI

-245 WNDRNIDVE
+245 WKDRNIDVE

-430 VHRGYILEKNIS
+430 VHRGYVLEKNIS

-563 KDIIISKEKIVE
+563 KDIIISKEKIVVP
-575 QKPEIPN
+575 KPEIPN

-608 NKVENA
+608 NK
-614 DGYSVYTSTSKDGK
+614 T
-628 YTLNSSIK
+628 
-636 GNSTASKVISGLNT
+636 
-650 NTTYYYKVRAYKMID
+650 
-665 DKKTYG
+665 
-671 SYSSI
+671 
-676 VSVKPV
+676 
-682 LSNTVAT
+682 
-689 AQAVS
+689 
-694 YNSSK
+694 
-699 VNWSAVNGANGYA
+699 VNGANGYA

-752 RPYRMIEDKK
+752 RPYRMISDKK

-853 NVVYGPY
+853 KVVYGPY
-860 SVVKSQK
+860 SAVKSKK

>member
-42 TIETSQAN
+42 ARETSQAN

-110 IIDKNITIEGSSG
+110 MIDKNITIEGSSG

-128 VDADGLVIRAPIQLG
+128 VDADGLVVRAPIQLG

-575 QKPEIPN
+575 P
-582 KPEEKPNK
+582 KPNK

-597 SNSYNSIKLTW
+597 LNSYNSIKLTW
-608 NKVENA
+608 NK
-614 DGYSVYTSTSKDGK
+614 
-628 YTLNSSIK
+628 
-636 GNSTASKVISGLNT
+636 
-650 NTTYYYKVRAYKMID
+650 
-665 DKKTYG
+665 
-671 SYSSI
+671 
-676 VSVKPV
+676 
-682 LSNTVAT
+682 
-689 AQAVS
+689 
-694 YNSSK
+694 
-699 VNWSAVNGANGYA
+699 AVNGANGYA

-752 RPYRMIEDKK
+752 RAYRMIADKK
-762 EYGSYSEIVCAKPVL
+762 KYGSYSEIVCAKPVL

-802 GYKVYSATSSDGTY
+802 GYKVYSATSSNGTY

>member
-42 TIETSQAN
+42 ARETSQAN

-110 IIDKNITIEGSSG
+110 MINKNITIEGSSG

-128 VDADGLVIRAPIQLG
+128 VDADGLVVRAPIQLG

-198 NSLQDKDRPYI
+198 SSLQDKDRPYI
-209 SGGTYKNNGTLGKK
+209 SGGTYKNNGTLGEK

-376 VLIASTQTLN
+376 MLIASTQTLN

-536 TLNILNENYEGT
+536 TLNILNENYEGK

-575 QKPEIPN
+575 PKPEIPN

-590 VSGIKAT
+590 VLGIKAT

-608 NKVENA
+608 NKA
-614 DGYSVYTSTSKDGK
+614 
-628 YTLNSSIK
+628 I
-636 GNSTASKVISGLNT
+636 
-650 NTTYYYKVRAYKMID
+650 
-665 DKKTYG
+665 
-671 SYSSI
+671 
-676 VSVKPV
+676 
-682 LSNTVAT
+682 
-689 AQAVS
+689 
-694 YNSSK
+694 
-699 VNWSAVNGANGYA
+699 NGANGYA

-752 RPYRMIEDKK
+752 RAYRMIADKK
-762 EYGSYSEIVCAKPVL
+762 KYGSYSEIVCAKPVL
-777 SKTTITVSSTS
+777 SKTTITVSSKS

-853 NVVYGPY
+853 KVVYGPY
-860 SVVKSQK
+860 SAVKSKK

>member
-42 TIETSQAN
+42 ARETSQAN

-128 VDADGLVIRAPIQLG
+128 VDADGLVVRAPIQLG

-209 SGGTYKNNGTLGKK
+209 SGGTYKNNGTLGEK

-376 VLIASTQTLN
+376 VLIASNQTLN

-458 DFIWGSEYN
+458 DFIWGNEYN

-536 TLNILNENYEGT
+536 TLNILNENYEGK

-575 QKPEIPN
+575 PKPETPN

-590 VSGIKAT
+590 VLGIKAT

-608 NKVENA
+608 NK
-614 DGYSVYTSTSKDGK
+614 
-628 YTLNSSIK
+628 
-636 GNSTASKVISGLNT
+636 
-650 NTTYYYKVRAYKMID
+650 
-665 DKKTYG
+665 
-671 SYSSI
+671 
-676 VSVKPV
+676 
-682 LSNTVAT
+682 
-689 AQAVS
+689 
-694 YNSSK
+694 
-699 VNWSAVNGANGYA
+699 AVNGANGYA
-712 VYRSTSK
+712 VYRSNSK

-752 RPYRMIEDKK
+752 RAYRMIADKK
-762 EYGSYSEIVCAKPVL
+762 KYGSYSEIVCAKPVL
-777 SKTTITVSSTS
+777 SKTTITVSSKS

-802 GYKVYSATSSDGTY
+802 GYKVYSATSSNGTY

-853 NVVYGPY
+853 KVVYGPY
-860 SVVKSQK
+860 SAVKSKK

>member
-42 TIETSQAN
+42 ARETSQAN

-57 EGSLTL
+57 EGSLTI

-110 IIDKNITIEGSSG
+110 MIDKNIIIEGSSG

-128 VDADGLVIRAPIQLG
+128 VDADGLVVRAPIQLG

-575 QKPEIPN
+575 AKPEIPN

-608 NKVENA
+608 NK
-614 DGYSVYTSTSKDGK
+614 T
-628 YTLNSSIK
+628 
-636 GNSTASKVISGLNT
+636 
-650 NTTYYYKVRAYKMID
+650 
-665 DKKTYG
+665 
-671 SYSSI
+671 
-676 VSVKPV
+676 
-682 LSNTVAT
+682 
-689 AQAVS
+689 
-694 YNSSK
+694 
-699 VNWSAVNGANGYA
+699 VNGANGYA

-752 RPYRMIEDKK
+752 RPYRMIADKK
-762 EYGSYSEIVCAKPVL
+762 KYGSYSEIVCAKPVL
-777 SKTTITVSSTS
+777 SKTTITVSSKS

-802 GYKVYSATSSDGTY
+802 GYKVYSATSSNGTY

-853 NVVYGPY
+853 KVVYGPY
-860 SVVKSQK
+860 SAVKSKK

>member
-32 IRADKNINIT
+32 IKADKNINIT
-42 TIETSQAN
+42 ARETSQAN

-110 IIDKNITIEGSSG
+110 MINKNITIEGSSG

-128 VDADGLVIRAPIQLG
+128 VDADGLVVRAPIQLG

-209 SGGTYKNNGTLGKK
+209 SGGTYKNNGILGEK

-376 VLIASTQTLN
+376 MLIASTQTLN

-536 TLNILNENYEGT
+536 TLNILNENYEGK
-548 VRLSVKNKV
+548 VILSVKNKKT
-557 ANKSAI
+557 NKSAS

-575 QKPEIPN
+575 PKPETPN

-590 VSGIKAT
+590 VLGIKAT

-608 NKVENA
+608 NKA
-614 DGYSVYTSTSKDGK
+614 
-628 YTLNSSIK
+628 I
-636 GNSTASKVISGLNT
+636 
-650 NTTYYYKVRAYKMID
+650 
-665 DKKTYG
+665 
-671 SYSSI
+671 
-676 VSVKPV
+676 
-682 LSNTVAT
+682 
-689 AQAVS
+689 
-694 YNSSK
+694 
-699 VNWSAVNGANGYA
+699 NGANGYA

-752 RPYRMIEDKK
+752 RAYRMIADKK
-762 EYGSYSEIVCAKPVL
+762 KYGSYSEIVCAKPVL
-777 SKTTITVSSTS
+777 SKTTITVSSKS

-853 NVVYGPY
+853 KVVYGPY
-860 SVVKSQK
+860 SAVKSKK

>member
-1 MKIKTIKQNLS
+1 MEGGKFLFDKRIKQSMKIKTIKQNIS

-42 TIETSQAN
+42 ARETSQAN

-63 GNGTVNNPYQ
+63 GNGTANNPYQ

-110 IIDKNITIEGSSG
+110 MINKNITIEGSSG

-128 VDADGLVIRAPIQLG
+128 VDADGLVVRAPIQLG

-165 RQNILGAQSPMA
+165 RQNLLGAQSPMA

-209 SGGTYKNNGTLGKK
+209 SGGTYKNNGTLGEK

-316 NGIDELTLDEN
+316 NGIDELTLGEN

-458 DFIWGSEYN
+458 DFIWGNEYN

-536 TLNILNENYEGT
+536 TLNILNENYEGK

-575 QKPEIPN
+575 PKPETPN

-608 NKVENA
+608 NK
-614 DGYSVYTSTSKDGK
+614 
-628 YTLNSSIK
+628 
-636 GNSTASKVISGLNT
+636 
-650 NTTYYYKVRAYKMID
+650 
-665 DKKTYG
+665 
-671 SYSSI
+671 
-676 VSVKPV
+676 
-682 LSNTVAT
+682 
-689 AQAVS
+689 
-694 YNSSK
+694 
-699 VNWSAVNGANGYA
+699 AVNGANGYA

-752 RPYRMIEDKK
+752 RAYRMIADKK
-762 EYGSYSEIVCAKPVL
+762 KYGSYSEIVCAKPVL

-802 GYKVYSATSSDGTY
+802 GYKVYSATSSNGTY

-853 NVVYGPY
+853 KVVYGPY
-860 SVVKSQK
+860 SAVKSKK

>member
-42 TIETSQAN
+42 DRETSQAN

-128 VDADGLVIRAPIQLG
+128 VDADGLVVRAPIQLG

-183 GNTLTLDNVNTKVGT
+183 GNTLTLDNVNTKVVT

-209 SGGTYKNNGTLGKK
+209 SGGTYKNNGTLGEK

-536 TLNILNENYEGT
+536 TLNILNENYEGK
-548 VRLSVKNKV
+548 VILSVKNKKT
-557 ANKSAI
+557 NKSAS

-575 QKPEIPN
+575 PKPETPN

-590 VSGIKAT
+590 VLGIKAT

-608 NKVENA
+608 NKA
-614 DGYSVYTSTSKDGK
+614 
-628 YTLNSSIK
+628 I
-636 GNSTASKVISGLNT
+636 
-650 NTTYYYKVRAYKMID
+650 
-665 DKKTYG
+665 
-671 SYSSI
+671 
-676 VSVKPV
+676 
-682 LSNTVAT
+682 
-689 AQAVS
+689 
-694 YNSSK
+694 
-699 VNWSAVNGANGYA
+699 NGANGYA
-712 VYRSTSK
+712 GYRSTSN

-752 RPYRMIEDKK
+752 RPYRMISDKK

-777 SKTTITVSSTS
+777 SKTKITVSSKS

-853 NVVYGPY
+853 KVVYGPY
-860 SVVKSQK
+860 SAVKSKK